1 MAIIR
6 KGDAYALPVIILT
19 DSPPMRRAAGRCK
32 TQEVA

>member
-6 KGDAYALPVIILT
+6 KGDAYALPVIILADGT
-19 DSPPMRRAAGRCK
+19 AHRRTAGRCK

>member
-19 DSPPMRRAAGRCK
+19 DGPPMRWAAGRCK